1 MKNQTDKQSKTKEEL
16 NALKKEV
23 EAMNKKLAELNGE
36 ELGEVIG
43 GQRIPPKATT
53 ADIKVGDSVF
63 ASDKNYIERWGI
75 VESIFGD
82 TALIRFDG
90 GSMLYEG
97 KITQL
102 EPNKVWTSIFYL
114 SGF

>member
-1 MKNQTDKQSKTKEEL
+1 MKTKEEL
-16 NALKKEV
+16 NTLKEEFETV
-23 EAMNKKLAELNGE
+23 SKKLAELSEE
-36 ELGEVIG
+36 ELAQVNG
-43 GQRIPPKATT
+43 GQGIPPKATT

-63 ASDKNYIERWGI
+63 ASDKNNINRWGI

-82 TALIRFDG
+82 MALIRFGG
-90 GSMLYEG
+90 GSVLYEG

-102 EPNKVWTSIFYL
+102 EPNKVWTGIFYL